1 MLEGYVLEF
10 SKLVKTFTTA
20 VENNDGEK
28 LASLFTVDGIYD
40 DYIYGEFKGRRNIAM
55 MLPTHFHSDAKNF
68 SWEMSD
74 HVFREDIGY
83 AKYMFAFTS
92 KIPEYLG
99 KKVVVSGISFFR
111 FKSNSIVE
119 YSESVNGGIA
129 MVQLGVKPEKMQKVF
144 LKWFKRS
151 LEDDFNLRN
160 FYESKSNIDN
170 K

>member
-1 MLEGYVLEF
+1 MEF
-10 SKLVKTFTTA
+10 SKIVKTFTTA

-40 DYIYGEFKGRRNIAM
+40 DYIYGEFRGRRNIAM
-55 MLPTHFHSDAKNF
+55 MLSTHFHRDAKNF
-68 SWEMSD
+68 FWEMSD

-111 FKSNSIVE
+111 FKFNSIVE

-151 LEDDFNLRN
+151 LEDDLNLRN
-160 FYESKSNIDN
+160 LNESKSN
-170 K
+170 

>member
-1 MLEGYVLEF
+1 ML
-10 SKLVKTFTTA
+10 
-20 VENNDGEK
+20 ND
-28 LASLFTVDGIYD
+28 Y
-40 DYIYGEFKGRRNIAM
+40 
-55 MLPTHFHSDAKNF
+55 FHRDAKNLF
-68 SWEMSD
+68 WKMSD
-74 HVFREDIGY
+74 HIFREDIGY
-83 AKYMFAFTS
+83 AKYMFTFTS

-111 FKSNSIVE
+111 FKFNSIVE

-151 LEDDFNLRN
+151 LEDDLKLRN
-160 FYESKSNIDN
+160 FYKSNEEN

>member
-1 MLEGYVLEF
+1 M
-10 SKLVKTFTTA
+10 FT
-20 VENNDGEK
+20 
-28 LASLFTVDGIYD
+28 
-40 DYIYGEFKGRRNIAM
+40 
-55 MLPTHFHSDAKNF
+55 
-68 SWEMSD
+68 
-74 HVFREDIGY
+74 
-83 AKYMFAFTS
+83 FTS

-111 FKSNSIVE
+111 FKLNSIVE

-151 LEDDFNLRN
+151 LEDDLNLRN
-160 FYESKSNIDN
+160 FFESKSNSDN

>member
-1 MLEGYVLEF
+1 ML
-10 SKLVKTFTTA
+10 S
-20 VENNDGEK
+20 
-28 LASLFTVDGIYD
+28 
-40 DYIYGEFKGRRNIAM
+40 
-55 MLPTHFHSDAKNF
+55 
-68 SWEMSD
+68 
-74 HVFREDIGY
+74 
-83 AKYMFAFTS
+83 FTS

-151 LEDDFNLRN
+151 LENDFNLRN
-160 FYESKSNIDN
+160 FYESKSSGENKWNIYL
-170 K
+170 

>member
-1 MLEGYVLEF
+1 MFEKVTYELTQSVC
-10 SKLVKTFTTA
+10 
-20 VENNDGEK
+20 NNDGE
-28 LASLFTVDGIYD
+28 SLSNLFADNGVYH
-40 DYIYGEFKGRRNIAM
+40 DYIYGSFKGKKNIKL
-55 MLPTHFHSDAKNF
+55 MLNNYFHRDAKNF
-68 SWEMSD
+68 FWEMND

-99 KKVVVSGISFFR
+99 KRVVVSGISFFR
-111 FKSNSIVE
+111 FKFNSIVE

-129 MVQLGVKPEKMQKVF
+129 MVQLGVKPEKMKKVF

-160 FYESKSNIDN
+160 FYKGKSNGEN

>member
-1 MLEGYVLEF
+1 MFENVTHELTQSVC
-10 SKLVKTFTTA
+10 
-20 VENNDGEK
+20 NNDGEN
-28 LASLFTVDGIYD
+28 LANLFADDGVYH
-40 DYIYGEFKGRRNIAM
+40 DYIYGSFKGKKNIKL
-55 MLPTHFHSDAKNF
+55 MLNNYFHRDAKNF
-68 SWEMSD
+68 FWKMSD
-74 HVFREDIGY
+74 HIFREDIGY
-83 AKYMFAFTS
+83 AKYMFKFTS

-111 FKSNSIVE
+111 FKLNSIVE

-151 LEDDFNLRN
+151 LKDDLKLRN
-160 FYESKSNIDN
+160 FYESKNSDEN

>member
-1 MLEGYVLEF
+1 MFE
-10 SKLVKTFTTA
+10 KLTYDLTQSVC
-20 VENNDGEK
+20 NNDGEG
-28 LASLFTVDGIYD
+28 LANLFADNGVYH
-40 DYIYGEFKGRRNIAM
+40 DYIYGSFKGKKNIKL
-55 MLPTHFHSDAKNF
+55 MLNNYFHRDAKNF
-68 SWEMSD
+68 VREMSD
-74 HVFREDIGY
+74 HIFREDIGY
-83 AKYMFAFTS
+83 AKYMFTFTS

-99 KKVVVSGISFFR
+99 KKVLVSGISFFR
-111 FKSNSIVE
+111 FKYNSIVE

-160 FYESKSNIDN
+160 FYERTSIGEN

>member
-1 MLEGYVLEF
+1 MFE
-10 SKLVKTFTTA
+10 KLTYELTQSVC
-20 VENNDGEK
+20 NNDGESLTK
-28 LASLFTVDGIYD
+28 LFADNGVYH
-40 DYIYGEFKGRRNIAM
+40 DYIYGSFKGKKNIKL
-55 MLPTHFHSDAKNF
+55 MLNNYFHRDAKNF

-74 HVFREDIGY
+74 HVFRKDIGY

-111 FKSNSIVE
+111 LKFNSIVE

-129 MVQLGVKPEKMQKVF
+129 MVQLGVKPEKMQKAF

-151 LEDDFNLRN
+151 LEDDLSLRN
-160 FYESKSNIDN
+160 FHEGKSNGEN

>member
-1 MLEGYVLEF
+1 ML
-10 SKLVKTFTTA
+10 
-20 VENNDGEK
+20 NN
-28 LASLFTVDGIYD
+28 Y
-40 DYIYGEFKGRRNIAM
+40 
-55 MLPTHFHSDAKNF
+55 FHRDAKNF
-68 SWEMSD
+68 FWEMSD
-74 HVFREDIGY
+74 HIFREDIGY
-83 AKYMFAFTS
+83 AKYMFTFTS

-111 FKSNSIVE
+111 FKLNSIVE

-160 FYESKSNIDN
+160 FYESKSNSDN

>member
-1 MLEGYVLEF
+1 MFE
-10 SKLVKTFTTA
+10 KLTYDLTQSVC
-20 VENNDGEK
+20 NNDGES
-28 LASLFTVDGIYD
+28 LANLFADNGVYH
-40 DYIYGEFKGRRNIAM
+40 DYIYGSFKGKKNIKL
-55 MLPTHFHSDAKNF
+55 MLNNYFYRDAKNF
-68 SWEMSD
+68 FWEMSD

-111 FKSNSIVE
+111 FKFNSIVE

-151 LEDDFNLRN
+151 LEDDLNLRN
-160 FYESKSNIDN
+160 FHEGKSNGEN

>member
-1 MLEGYVLEF
+1 MFE
-10 SKLVKTFTTA
+10 KLTYELTQSVC
-20 VENNDGEK
+20 NNDGESLTK
-28 LASLFTVDGIYD
+28 LFADNGVYH
-40 DYIYGEFKGRRNIAM
+40 DYIYGCFKGKKNIKL
-55 MLPTHFHSDAKNF
+55 MLNNYFHRDPKNF
-68 SWEMSD
+68 FWEMSD
-74 HVFREDIGY
+74 HIFSKDKGY
-83 AKYMFAFTS
+83 AKYLFTFTS
-92 KIPEYLG
+92 KIPGYLG

-111 FKSNSIVE
+111 FKLNSIVE

-160 FYESKSNIDN
+160 FYESKSNSDN

>member
-1 MLEGYVLEF
+1 MFEKVTYELTQSVC
-10 SKLVKTFTTA
+10 K
-20 VENNDGEK
+20 NDGES
-28 LASLFTVDGIYD
+28 LANLFADNGVYH
-40 DYIYGEFKGRRNIAM
+40 DYIYGSFKGKKNIKL
-55 MLPTHFHSDAKNF
+55 MLNNYFHRDAKNF
-68 SWEMSD
+68 FWKMSD
-74 HVFREDIGY
+74 HIFRAEIGY
-83 AKYMFAFTS
+83 AKYMFTFTS

-111 FKSNSIVE
+111 FKLNSIVE

-160 FYESKSNIDN
+160 FYESKSNSDN

>member
-1 MLEGYVLEF
+1 MFEKVTYELTQSVC
-10 SKLVKTFTTA
+10 
-20 VENNDGEK
+20 NNDGE
-28 LASLFTVDGIYD
+28 SLTNLFADNGVYH
-40 DYIYGEFKGRRNIAM
+40 DYIYGSFKGKKIIKL
-55 MLPTHFHSDAKNF
+55 MLNNYFHRDAKNF
-68 SWEMSD
+68 FLEMSD
-74 HVFREDIGY
+74 HVLREDIGY

-99 KKVVVSGISFFR
+99 KRVVVSGISFFR
-111 FKSNSIVE
+111 FKFNSIVE

-151 LEDDFNLRN
+151 LEDDLNLRN
-160 FYESKSNIDN
+160 FHEGKSNGEN

>member
-1 MLEGYVLEF
+1 MKHIFKVH
-10 SKLVKTFTTA
+10 S
-20 VENNDGEK
+20 
-28 LASLFTVDGIYD
+28 
-40 DYIYGEFKGRRNIAM
+40 YITIAGAYKFIKIKKIP
-55 MLPTHFHSDAKNF
+55 LKSCVFLYYRDAKNF
-68 SWEMSD
+68 FWEMSD

-111 FKSNSIVE
+111 FKFNSIVE

-129 MVQLGVKPEKMQKVF
+129 MVQLGIKPEKMQKVF

-151 LEDDFNLRN
+151 LEDDHNLRN
-160 FYESKSNIDN
+160 FHEVKSNGGN